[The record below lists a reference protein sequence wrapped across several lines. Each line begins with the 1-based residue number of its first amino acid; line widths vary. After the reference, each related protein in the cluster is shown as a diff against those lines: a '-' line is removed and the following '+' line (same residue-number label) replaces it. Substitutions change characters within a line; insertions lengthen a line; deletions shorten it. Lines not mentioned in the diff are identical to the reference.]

1 MADVREKLVE
11 LLNSFDCPRWD
22 ADECTDRCNACMA
35 DHLIANGV
43 RLESSLEKKQAT
55 IEESERWIPVTERLP
70 EPMQHI
76 IAVGRNFPWLDRP
89 GPVLDTFVYNPD
101 AYQPWMEHITHWMP
115 WPGFPK
121 EVQ

>member
-1 MADVREKLVE
+1 MADMSEKLAE
-11 LLNSFDCPRWD
+11 LLSKAFRPVYEGRPATTKDL
-22 ADECTDRCNACMA
+22 ADF
-35 DHLIANGV
+35 LIANGV

-101 AYQPWMEHITHWMP
+101 AYQPWMEYITHWMP